1 MKKTYL
7 LISALVALLLA
18 SCGGGKKANT
28 IKPVSEKITGPLGA
42 YFEVVSKDY
51 VPTDRGNVN
60 IELRRIQ
67 AGFPKPWN
75 SSMKV
80 GYSDGCFEPLFT
92 AEFQDENGNT
102 LSKDKTDIVFDRDD
116 LESLAALLVDE
127 SCTLSFSVNNEK
139 ARQVKLSSTFEVHE
153 DMRPAYSKEVDNTV
167 KYVVVNAT
175 DLRLRYAPSL
185 DSETLKQNDG
195 KKNEHPEKGE
205 KFLCLG
211 EENDFYKIDYYGEAL
226 WVSKQYT
233 YIDGEGG
240 FNTSFD
246 DLDIDFSDSGSA
258 DWDKILDEY
267 EQFVNKYYN
276 YAEKVSKGNASA
288 MTDAL
293 SMAEKAQSLADKLER
308 ADDNLSTAQ
317 ANRLLK
323 IQNKMIQAA
332 SKMAG
337 AASKVE
343 DMMDDLQN
351 MDVEELLNNMPD
363 LPGF

>member
-1 MKKTYL
+1 ML
-7 LISALVALLLA
+7 AVVSMALV
-18 SCGGGKKANT
+18 SCGGSEKKGS

-51 VPTDRGNVN
+51 MPTDRGNVS
-60 IELRRIQ
+60 IELRRVQ
-67 AGFPKPWN
+67 AGFPEPWN

-116 LESLAALLVDE
+116 LESMAALLVDE
-127 SCTLSFSVNNEK
+127 SCTIGFSVNNEK

-153 DMRPAYSKEVDNTV
+153 DTRPAYSEEVDNTE
-167 KYVVVNAT
+167 KYVVINAT
-175 DLRLRYAPSL
+175 DLRLRYGPSL
-185 DSETLKQNDG
+185 DSETFKQSDG

-205 KFLCLG
+205 KFLYLG

-233 YIDGEGG
+233 YIDGERD

-246 DLDIDFSDSGSA
+246 NLDISFSDSGSA

-267 EQFVNKYYN
+267 EQYVNKYYSF
-276 YAEKVSKGNASA
+276 AEKVSKGNASA

-293 SMAEKAQSLADKLER
+293 SMAEKAASLAEKLDR

-317 ANRLLK
+317 MNRLLK
-323 IQNKMIQAA
+323 IQNKMAQAA
-332 SKMAG
+332 TKMAG
-337 AASKVE
+337 AASNVE
-343 DMMDDLQN
+343 DMMNDLEN
-351 MDVEELLNNMPD
+351 MNIEDLLNNMPEI
-363 LPGF
+363 PGF